1 MRITLSKLALC
12 LTAASTLAGCASV
25 APQAP
30 RLGLKLA
37 PSALGASI
45 SLQQQLQVEREGRID
60 HLDAALEVDEER
72 IGMIGLA
79 LGQRVMSLDYDGST
93 LKSWRHT
100 LLPEQV
106 RGEDVLE
113 DIQLTYWP
121 ADTIRA
127 ALPAGWRIEDSAMR
141 RTLWSG
147 DSPVMVIDYSA
158 EPRWTGKVVL
168 SNLRY
173 QYKLSIQSVSTNP

>member
-1 MRITLSKLALC
+1 MRAKII
-12 LTAASTLAGCASV
+12 AAFCAVAVLAGCAS
-25 APQAP
+25 APQQPA

-45 SLQQQLQVEREGRID
+45 SLQQRLSVERNGRAD
-60 HLDAALEVDEER
+60 HLDAALEVDNAHVS
-72 IGMIGLA
+72 MIGLA
-79 LGQRVMSLDYDGST
+79 LGQRVMSLDYDGTT
-93 LKSWRHT
+93 LKSWRHA
-100 LLPEQV
+100 LLPAQV

-121 ADTIRA
+121 VEAIRA
-127 ALPAGWRIEDSAMR
+127 ALPPGWRIEEEGQR

-147 DSPVMVIDYSA
+147 ESLIMEITYST
-158 EPRWTGKVVL
+158 EPRWGGMVAL

-173 QYKLSIQSVSTNP
+173 QYRLTIQSVSTEQ